1 MRLCLP
7 LGLVLL
13 FVSSLA
19 VAQSAL
25 AQPYEIGSPVL
36 RDLWVDPAG
45 GNDANSGASRATA
58 LRTLDAAWRMIPQG
72 TTLTGTGY
80 RIQLLSGVHP
90 RASVPNYFES
100 RHGTAS
106 CPIII
111 QSADG
116 TRTAHVE
123 GDLNL
128 FDVRYLYLIGLD
140 LVPNPPTDVVHC
152 DSCDHFLIRDCHL
165 RGGTEVQET
174 LKVNQS
180 QYVYVESSDIH
191 GAWDNA
197 IDFVAVQ
204 YGHVLANRI
213 HDAGDWCE
221 YAKGG
226 SAHLRI
232 EGNELYD
239 CGTGG
244 FTAGQGTGFQ
254 FMSPPW
260 IHYEAYD
267 IKVVNNVIHDTD
279 GAGLGVNGGYDI
291 LLAHNTL
298 VRVGSRS
305 HMLEVVFGLRS
316 CDGQPGDADRGRCQ
330 SYLNLGGWGTTE
342 VSNGENDVYIPNRN
356 VFIYNNVFY
365 NPPGFLSSQ
374 LFSVGNPRSN
384 EAGANAPST
393 AVADTNLRIRGNLF
407 FDGDSNTPLG
417 LGENDDCSPSNPTCS
432 PTQLRAD
439 NTINAF
445 EPRLGSDYRPVAGGN
460 VLTARTFAIPDFG
473 WSDAPAPPAVPPGTL
488 SNTVPRDRDGN
499 LRGTTPVAGA
509 YAGTTVLPPA
519 PISKRRSVRP

>member
-1 MRLCLP
+1 MGFRIP
-7 LGLVLL
+7 LAVTLL
-13 FVSSLA
+13 FVSLA
-19 VAQSAL
+19 GA
-25 AQPYEIGSPVL
+25 AQPYDIGSPVL
-36 RDLWVDPAG
+36 RDLWVDPTG

-80 RIQLLSGVHP
+80 RIQLLAGVHP
-90 RASVPNYFES
+90 RSAVPNYFES

-116 TRTAHVE
+116 SRTAHIE

-165 RGGTEVQET
+165 RGGTDVQET

-180 QYVYVESSDIH
+180 QSVFVESSDIH

-204 YGHVLANRI
+204 HGHVLDNKV

-226 SAHLRI
+226 SAYLRI

-254 FMSPPW
+254 FMTPPW

-267 IKVVNNVIHDTD
+267 IKVVNNVIHDTE
-279 GAGLGVNGGYDI
+279 GAGLGVNGGYNI

-316 CDGQPGDADRGRCQ
+316 CDGQPGDPDHARCQ
-330 SYLNLGGWGTTE
+330 TYLNLGGWGTTV
-342 VSNGENDVYIPNRN
+342 VSDGTNDIDIPNRN
-356 VFIYNNVFY
+356 IFIYNNVFY
-365 NPPGFLSSQ
+365 NPPGFVSPQILS
-374 LFSVGNPRSN
+374 VAEPRQN
-384 EAGANAPST
+384 EAGSNAPSPART
-393 AVADTNLRIRGNLF
+393 DTNLVIRGNVI
-407 FDGDSNTPLG
+407 FDGGSGTPLG
-417 LGENDDCSPSNPTCS
+417 IEDSSACAATNPTCNA
-432 PTQLRAD
+432 TQLRGENSI
-439 NTINAF
+439 NTFQPA
-445 EPRLGSDYRPVAGGN
+445 LGSDYRPVAKGN
-460 VLTARTFAIPDFG
+460 LFSVYSFVIPGFG
-473 WSDAPAPPAVPPGTL
+473 WSDAPTLPPVPAGDL
-488 SNTVPRDRDGN
+488 SNAVPRDRDGF
-499 LRGTTPVAGA
+499 LRGAASTPGA
-509 YAGTTVLPPA
+509 YTLGTATVA
-519 PISKRRSVRP
+519 PGSKRRAARP